1 MLAAL
6 DGLDHGRAHGGGRV
20 KAVARGGDQGRGAV
34 KVACIKRP
42 PGGTEARSRGRVLVC
57 RAAGRGEAKSD
68 YLPGKASR
76 IG

>member
-20 KAVARGGDQGRGAV
+20 KAAARGGDRGRGAV
-34 KVACIKRP
+34 KVACIERP
-42 PGGTEARSRGRVLVC
+42 SGGIEARSRGRVLVC
-57 RAAGRGEAKSD
+57 RTAGRGEAKSD